1 MRNLKNRFLKLIY
14 KIIEYLKSDFKLSR
28 SSNKRYPEYCKI
40 ASEDNE
46 AFQNFRNN
54 NSYTSVLEHVSPE
67 LSKEYYQALKNLNY
81 SDDYIYSI
89 CKILDQP
96 GNPKK
101 IKFNDSTTELTGSSL
116 RYLYTGLDIK
126 SKLNITEKI
135 NVVEIGAGYGGQSVI
150 LDKIINIE
158 NYLFVDLKEVNL
170 LIDRF
175 LNNFKVN
182 FNYSFK
188 SLEDD
193 FQDNFEFDLIISNYA
208 FSELPRNLQNLAL
221 NKIINKS
228 RSGYMIVNS
237 HNLEKAFFLKKY
249 NFYTI
254 DELKE
259 IISNLIV
266 LEEKPQS
273 HKNNKLLTFT
283 QPLRNS

>member
-1 MRNLKNRFLKLIY
+1 M
-14 KIIEYLKSDFKLSR
+14 
-28 SSNKRYPEYCKI
+28 SN
-40 ASEDNE
+40 
-46 AFQNFRNN
+46 F
-54 NSYTSVLEHVSPE
+54 V
-67 LSKEYYQALKNLNY
+67 
-81 SDDYIYSI
+81 YSI

-101 IKFNDSTTELTGSSL
+101 IKFSDSTTELTGSSL

-193 FQDNFEFDLIISNYA
+193 FQDDFEFDLIISNYA

-237 HNLEKAFFLKKY
+237 HNLEKDFFLKKY

-259 IISNLIV
+259 IIPNLIV
-266 LEEKPQS
+266 LEENPQS
-273 HKNNKLLTFT
+273 HKNNKLLTFI
-283 QPLRNS
+283 R